1 MRKLIYSVT
10 CTADGFIADAD
21 GACDFF
27 RMEGEHAAD
36 LLEDF
41 PETVPAHLHEV
52 LGVPR
57 GNRRFDAV
65 LMGRSTWEVGASIG
79 LTSPYPQLKQYVF
92 SRTLRET
99 PDPAVELVADDAVA
113 RVRALKEE
121 AGKDV
126 WLCGGAALAHALFEE
141 IDELILK
148 VDPVVI
154 GSGVPLFRGRVKPAR
169 LEVTERR
176 SYANGF
182 VRVHARVVHP
192 SRSGRLA
199 RSMVG

>member
-1 MRKLIYSVT
+1 VAAAL
-10 CTADGFIADAD
+10 AAGFRLARRRPARAR
-21 GACDFF
+21 G
-27 RMEGEHAAD
+27 RHAETD
-36 LLEDF
+36 LL
-41 PETVPAHLHEV
+41 
-52 LGVPR
+52 R
-57 GNRRFDAV
+57 G
-65 LMGRSTWEVGASIG
+65 LYGIG

-99 PDPAVELVADDAVA
+99 PHPAVELVADDAVA

-121 AGKDV
+121 AGKHV
-126 WLCGGAALAHALFEE
+126 WLCGGGALAYALFGE

-148 VDPVVI
+148 VDPAII
-154 GSGVPLFRGRVKPAR
+154 GSGVPLFRGEVEPAR

-182 VRVHARVVHP
+182 LRVRARVVYA

-199 RSMVG
+199 RSTDG